1 MMSGPESN
9 RATPGTRRVPERT
22 CAGCRKQATP
32 AALLRVVRAPDGGL
46 VPDLGQ
52 TAFGRGAWVHPD
64 PRCISRAAPRGLSAS
79 FRAPVRTSAHELV
92 ALLRAAADQR
102 IKSLIGLARRAGKL
116 ALGTSAVEQALKREA
131 AELVLV
137 ATDARVATQSA
148 WLEPAVR
155 RGRAAAYG
163 TKAELGAALGRE
175 EVGAVA
181 VLDSGL
187 ARSLSVALAVRSLP
201 EPQRRPEDSGVKED
215 S

>member
-1 MMSGPESN
+1 MTSGPQSN

-32 AALLRVVRAPDGGL
+32 EALLRVVRAPDGSL

-64 PRCISRAAPRGLSAS
+64 PRCLSRAAPRGLSAS
-79 FRAPVRTSAHELV
+79 FRAPVRTSVQELL

-116 ALGTSAVEQALKREA
+116 ALGTSAVEQALARGA

-137 ATDARVATQSA
+137 ATDARMASES
-148 WLEPAVR
+148 WLEPQVR
-155 RGRAAAYG
+155 RGRAAAYA

-181 VLDSGL
+181 VLDPGL

-201 EPQRRPEDSGVKED
+201 EPQRRHEDSGVKEV